1 MGYFNYVP
9 DFNYVDRNE
18 GSQLGDYTRVKNLFR
33 RIKLR
38 EDVFQDITLFEKY
51 SIRGDDRPDN
61 VANLIYGDPQLDW
74 LVLISN
80 NIINIQTEWPM
91 PQLSF
96 DAFLLDKYGTYEK
109 LNDVHHYETKKVLN
123 SDGVTIVPAG
133 LTIKQGSTYSY
144 YDISGDITVTTED
157 FTTPVTNKEYEERIE
172 EEKRNIYL
180 LKPIYLP
187 VILDNIEADMAYKKG
202 SSDYISGT
210 LKSSDNIR
218 LTT

>member
-61 VANLIYGDPQLDW
+61 VANLVYGDPQLDW

>member
-80 NIINIQTEWPM
+80 NIINIQTEWPI